1 MPRMGTLRKKEVL
14 MIGIFIALISGALMS
29 LQGVFNTEVTKQ
41 SSVWVS
47 ASWVQFSALLTC
59 LAIWAVFDRTSF
71 AAIGKVNP
79 RYMLLGGLFGAFITY
94 TVIQSMS
101 ALGPAKATMLIVIAQ
116 LTVSWVV
123 ELFGMFGLD
132 KGTFSWRKL
141 IGLLIAVAG
150 VVLFEWET

>member
-1 MPRMGTLRKKEVL
+1 

-47 ASWVQFSALLTC
+47 ASWVQFSALLMC
-59 LAIWAVFDRTSF
+59 LAIWAVFDRNSLMG
-71 AAIGKVNP
+71 IGKVSP
-79 RYMLLGGLFGAFITY
+79 RYMLLGGVFGAFITY

-116 LTVSWVV
+116 LTVSWLV

-132 KGTFSWRKL
+132 KGAFSWRKL
-141 IGLLIAVAG
+141 LGLLVAVAG
-150 VVLFEWET
+150 VIIFEWET

>member
-1 MPRMGTLRKKEVL
+1 

-59 LAIWAVFDRTSF
+59 LAIWAAFDRSSF
-71 AAIGKVNP
+71 SLLLKVSP
-79 RYMLLGGLFGAFITY
+79 KYVMLGGLFGAFITY

-101 ALGPAKATMLIVIAQ
+101 TLGPAKATMLIVIAQ
-116 LTVSWVV
+116 LTISWLV
-123 ELFGMFGLD
+123 ELLGMFGVE
-132 KGTFSWRKL
+132 KAPFSMRKL
-141 IGLLIAVAG
+141 LGLLIAVAG
-150 VVLFEWET
+150 VVIFEWES